1 MNTPY
6 PSHLDLCRWQDAK
19 IHGETI
25 ACGTAYGVPWEV
37 RRGPRRYSPTGTYLG
52 DTRVTVVLHPSKVK
66 FFNGAYWVDGYPMA
80 SKASVLDER
89 GKPWLLLGAFPEGDA
104 ITVALRLCRAIEAA

>member
-1 MNTPY
+1 MNTYY

-19 IHGETI
+19 VHGETI

-52 DTRVTVVLHPSKVK
+52 DTRVTVVLHPLKAEPWKGV
-66 FFNGAYWVDGYPMA
+66 YWIAGYPID
-80 SKASVLDER
+80 SEASVLDDR
-89 GKPWLLLGAFPEGDA
+89 GQPWLLFGVFLEGEA
-104 ITVALRLCRAIEAA
+104 ITMAMKLCRAIETA